1 MDMNT
6 VAVMLY
12 MLFTILLVVYMWRTC
27 GVENRVSDIEALIK
41 IREED
46 LKAIHNAIKQL
57 NENQRTILKVTKQLK
72 ENQKLFLKPGE
83 PVIFWRQE
91 EDFHKQ

>member
-6 VAVMLY
+6 IAVISY
-12 MLFTILLVVYMWRTC
+12 MLFTILLLVYMWRTC

-57 NENQRTILKVTKQLK
+57 NENIRSTNKAIKQLK

-91 EDFHKQ
+91 EEFHK